1 MKITLII
8 AITSIILL
16 FSISVNAQELTAK
29 QKEYEKNKVEIFT
42 VKERDNLQY
51 WIQQEFA
58 KMNLSEEKEDEY
70 INILISF
77 KAKIGRL
84 VDKDKDYSKE
94 EILQEIDKLI
104 STQNKAVK
112 NILSKEEYDMHLETY
127 DKLLLSI
134 KNRIAETEF

>member
-16 FSISVNAQELTAK
+16 FSISINAQELTAK

-51 WIQQEFA
+51 WMQQEFA

-104 STQNKAVK
+104 RRQNKAVK

-127 DKLLLSI
+127 NKLMLSI